1 MRRQHFFI
9 SLAAVALLL
18 FGGVAAS
25 AQTGGVRG
33 KVLLHKA
40 DGTTVP
46 ASNAIVDI
54 YRLDIP
60 GKQENI
66 KTNKN
71 GEFTVLG
78 LFITGKYIITASA
91 PEARP
96 KVIPNVKAGQD
107 ADYTITLEPGDGR
120 RLTLDE
126 ARQILSAG
134 PGESGAAPAES
145 AEARAKREEMLRKNE
160 EIKKSNEK
168 NTQINEIVGRTFK
181 AGNEALKAKRFD
193 EAIAQYNE
201 GLAADPDQIALLT
214 NKALALIQ
222 RGVDKNNAAVK
233 LTDDAAKTAG
243 LEDARKDWREAAEAG
258 SKAAQLA
265 KAQAATTDP
274 EEQKAQTANKYFS
287 FLARAEAMRL
297 FASKVDTTKADD
309 AFAAFQDLIAV
320 ETDPAKKL
328 KDQVDAAQMYYD
340 AGNVPKAIEAFK
352 AVLASNPDNLDATL
366 GMGLALFSTGDKTK
380 YQEAANYL
388 QRFVDKAPDTHPLK
402 ASAKESLDYLK
413 KQENVQPQRTT
424 GGSTRRRG

>member
-9 SLAAVALLL
+9 SLAAATLLL
-18 FGGVAAS
+18 MGHTLAF

-71 GEFTVLG
+71 GEFAALG
-78 LFITGKYIITASA
+78 LFIVGKYIITASA
-91 PEARP
+91 PDARP

-107 ADYTITLEPGDGR
+107 ADYTITLEPGNGH

-126 ARQILSAG
+126 ARQIINAG
-134 PGESGAAPAES
+134 PGGSGTAPTES
-145 AEARAKREEMLRKNE
+145 AEDRAKREEMLRKNE
-160 EIKKSNEK
+160 EIQKSNAK
-168 NTQINEIVGRTFK
+168 NAQINEIVGRAFK
-181 AGNEALKAKRFD
+181 GGNEALQAKRYD

-201 GLAADPDQIALLT
+201 GLAADPEQIALLT
-214 NKALALIQ
+214 NKSLALIQ
-222 RGVDKNNAAVK
+222 RGVQKNNESIR

-243 LEDARKDWREAAEAG
+243 LEAAHKDWRDAAEAS
-258 SKAAQLA
+258 SKAVQLA
-265 KAQAATTDP
+265 KAQPAATDP
-274 EEQKAQTANKYFS
+274 EQQKNQTANKYFA
-287 FLARAEAMRL
+287 FVARAEAMRL
-297 FASKVDTTKADD
+297 FASKVDNSKADE
-309 AFAAFQDLIAV
+309 AFAAFQDLIAA

-328 KDQVDAAQMYYD
+328 KDQVDAAQMYFD
-340 AGNVPKAIEAFK
+340 SGNAAKAIEAFQT
-352 AVLASNPDNLDATL
+352 VLASNPDNLDATL

-424 GGSTRRRG
+424 GGNRRRG